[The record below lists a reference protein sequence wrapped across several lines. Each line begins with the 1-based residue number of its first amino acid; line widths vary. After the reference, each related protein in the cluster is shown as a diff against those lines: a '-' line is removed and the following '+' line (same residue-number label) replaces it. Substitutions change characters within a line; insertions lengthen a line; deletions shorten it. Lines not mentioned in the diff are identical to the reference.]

1 MIFLKDIVKILSIRN
16 ALCEYAYNKCGIRL
30 KSVKYNGKR
39 LVVITK
45 DQAFKI
51 YNHYYNES
59 NDYVKIK
66 SLIIPIKDIYL
77 FFKKQEAFIKS

>member
-1 MIFLKDIVKILSIRN
+1 MVFLKDIVKILSIRN
-16 ALCEYAYNKCGIRL
+16 ALCEYAYAKCGFKL
-30 KSVKYNGKR
+30 KSMKYNGKR

-45 DQAFKI
+45 EQAFKI

-66 SLIIPIKDIYL
+66 SLMIPINDVYI
-77 FFKKQEAFIKS
+77 FFKKQETFIKS